1 MPSSNQQP
9 RAYSA
14 AHFFLELEKDRM
26 AGFFRSIEGGGV
38 STEIL
43 TYQAG
48 SSHAT
53 WRQLGRPKYDDLK
66 IQVGMGMSD
75 IFYDWISA
83 FFSGD
88 IVRHDGAIV
97 AADFHYNERARR
109 EFSQALIS
117 EIAFP
122 ALDATDR
129 NAAYMTVTIAPEW
142 IRFTRPS
149 TAQLDPRIGSNRQ
162 KLWTASNFEFTIKGF
177 EQACYRVTKV
187 DGFAIKQKIHDYRA
201 GNLRDPIRVPGSI
214 EFPNLTFYVPEA
226 DAQPFI
232 DHFTKHVIKGEPQ
245 AAARTEGEITLKDHL
260 GGELCVININGI
272 DLARVEPDKSD
283 ASSENIKQIKIE
295 ISVEDMKFV
304 YAKADGSMLE

>member
-1 MPSSNQQP
+1 MPSTNQST

-14 AHFFLELEKDRM
+14 AHFVLELDDNNVV
-26 AGFFRSIEGGGV
+26 GFFRSVEGGGV

-48 SSHAT
+48 SSAAT
-53 WRQLGRPKYDDLK
+53 WRQLGKPKYEDLK

-75 IFYDWISA
+75 SFYDWIAA
-83 FFSGD
+83 FFGGD
-88 IVRHDGAIV
+88 IVRKNGAIV
-97 AADFHYNERARR
+97 AGDFHYRERARR
-109 EFSQALIS
+109 EFYDALIS

-129 NAAYMTVTIAPEW
+129 NAAYMTVTIVPER
-142 IRFTRPS
+142 IRFARGS
-149 TAQLDPRIGSNRQ
+149 NERMDPRVGSNRQ

-177 EQACYRVTKV
+177 EQACYRVTKL
-187 DGFAIKQKIHDYRA
+187 DGFAIKQKIHEYHA
-201 GNLRDPIRVPGSI
+201 GNARDALRVPGSI

-232 DHFTKHVIKGEPQ
+232 DHFTKHVINGEPQ
-245 AAARTEGEITLKDHL
+245 AAARSEGEITMKDHH
-260 GGELCVININGI
+260 GGELCVIHIYGI

-283 ASSENIKQIKIE
+283 ASSENIKQIKVE